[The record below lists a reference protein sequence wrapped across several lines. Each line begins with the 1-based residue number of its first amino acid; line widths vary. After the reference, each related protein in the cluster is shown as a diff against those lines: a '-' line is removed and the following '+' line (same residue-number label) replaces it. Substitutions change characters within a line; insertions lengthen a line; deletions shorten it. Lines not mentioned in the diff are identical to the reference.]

1 MSLPVTA
8 PQGMAKAADAKKPT
22 FVQHD
27 TTLEQG
33 LHSLAAILGSPRC
46 AADCREQMALGAD
59 IEFKVVVRRH
69 HDEARGFCV
78 ALTKSLSTPPTQIA
92 WRTDLK

>member
-1 MSLPVTA
+1 MSGA
-8 PQGMAKAADAKKPT
+8 ADPQGMAKAAGATKPVA

-33 LHSLAAILGSPRC
+33 LHSLAAILASPRC
-46 AADCREQMALGAD
+46 AAECRASIALGAD
-59 IEFKVVVRRH
+59 IEFKIVVRQH

-78 ALTKSLSTPPTQIA
+78 ALTKSLSTPSTQIA